1 MDSIFFEKQ
10 EAALCAQHALNMLL
24 QGSYFTAVD
33 LAELARELD
42 RRESGM
48 LNNAA
53 ATSQNMDDSGY
64 FSVQVVQH
72 ALNVWNLELV
82 PLRNPRAAPYRQEPT
97 VGRAY
102 ICNHREHWFT
112 VRKFGFQWFQLNSLL
127 NGPQLISDTYLSL
140 FFEQLH
146 RDGYSIFAVLGDLPQ
161 CVADDVLTA
170 TPVDP
175 ALAARSQPIRQNEQE
190 DPELARAIALSLS
203 RDQDPSVGAALDA
216 SRLLEDEEDRAL
228 QDALKMSLADVVG
241 DEDDEME
248 RQLQRAL
255 ELSMQGGSG
264 QMAGK
269 VNADEMWATSA
280 TKTAS
285 EVNDQFQPGEAIPLK
300 KSNENQP
307 GPSST
312 STQPVKIANS
322 MSMNPSTSIG
332 NGNGHQQQQPVA
344 DVEAIRRQREAFLQ
358 RFDKNK

>member
-112 VRKFGFQWFQLNSLL
+112 VRKFGFQWLPTEFIAQWATAHL
-127 NGPQLISDTYLSL
+127 GYL
-140 FFEQLH
+140 FE
-146 RDGYSIFAVLGDLPQ
+146 FVLR
-161 CVADDVLTA
+161 T
-170 TPVDP
+170 
-175 ALAARSQPIRQNEQE
+175 I
-190 DPELARAIALSLS
+190 
-203 RDQDPSVGAALDA
+203 A
-216 SRLLEDEEDRAL
+216 SRRL
-228 QDALKMSLADVVG
+228 
-241 DEDDEME
+241 
-248 RQLQRAL
+248 
-255 ELSMQGGSG
+255 
-264 QMAGK
+264 
-269 VNADEMWATSA
+269 
-280 TKTAS
+280 
-285 EVNDQFQPGEAIPLK
+285 
-300 KSNENQP
+300 
-307 GPSST
+307 
-312 STQPVKIANS
+312 
-322 MSMNPSTSIG
+322 
-332 NGNGHQQQQPVA
+332 
-344 DVEAIRRQREAFLQ
+344 
-358 RFDKNK
+358 FDFCCPW